1 MSHDAEINIVPQTM
15 PMTRS
20 GAAERMRAHRERK
33 RKKMRCLRIEL
44 REKEIDVL
52 IRKGLLLADARNEL
66 HAVRDALYRHLDDT
80 LNA

>member
-1 MSHDAEINIVPQTM
+1 
-15 PMTRS
+15 
-20 GAAERMRAHRERK
+20 
-33 RKKMRCLRIEL
+33 MRCLLIEL

-52 IRKGLLLADARNEL
+52 IRKGLLDADARNGL

>member
-1 MSHDAEINIVPQTM
+1 MSHEAEISITPSA
-15 PMTRS
+15 PIAPS
-20 GAAERMRAHRERK
+20 AAAERMRNHRERR
-33 RKKMRCLRIEL
+33 RKKMRCLMIEL

-66 HAVRDALYRHLDDT
+66 YAVRDALYRHLDDT